1 VTKELGKARALTG
14 ILAAQ
19 SAEMRAKG
27 AALIQQADRLLCES
41 WNERMWSDGEP
52 IDPSPTIDQA
62 INGGFPCWK
71 SSVHGARRR
80 TTSIWQLL
88 STRRPP
94 SCTILQAVCAAA
106 SAPRTGGVRRRPCSN
121 LIGSCFTPEWR
132 SRLRSQ
138 QESLTLAYSNHER
151 TPKVQTATAYLETL
165 NPEQRRAVEH
175 GPAGG
180 LASPP
185 LLVIAGA
192 GSGKTNTLAHRV
204 AHLIVQGADPRRILL
219 MTFSRRAASEMTK
232 RVERIARKVLGDNA
246 GIMTDALTW
255 AGTYHGIGA
264 RLLRE
269 YAEQIGLDPAF
280 TIHDREDS
288 ADLMNLVRHEK
299 GFSKTES
306 RFPTKGACLSIYS
319 RCVNAEMPIE
329 QVIGTSYP
337 WCAGW
342 AAELKEL
349 FAAYVEAKQ
358 KQNVLDYDD
367 LLLYWAQMVGDAG
380 FADDIGG
387 RFDHVLVD
395 EYQDTNRLQSSILL
409 ALKPGGRGL
418 TVVGDDAQSIY
429 SFRAAT
435 VRNILDFP
443 NQFSPPANIITLDRN
458 YRSTQTILAAA
469 NGVISLSKERFTKNL
484 WTERTSGAKP
494 QLVTV
499 RDEAD
504 QARFIVERILENRES
519 GTLLKEQAVLFRTSS
534 HSGPLEIELTRRNI
548 PFVKFG
554 GLKFLDAAHIKDMLA
569 LLRFVENPRDRVA
582 GFRLLHLL
590 PGIGSATAQRVLDH
604 MAEAA
609 DPITA
614 LAGIPTPP
622 RTGDDW
628 KGFVETLGNLRY
640 SEWPVDLERA
650 RLWYEPHLDRI
661 HEDAETRRA
670 DLLQLEQIASG
681 YPSRERFLTELTL
694 DPPDATSDQAGVPL
708 LDEDYLILSTIHS
721 AKGQEWKSVYLLN
734 VVDGCMPSDLGA
746 GTSAE
751 IEEERR
757 LLYVAMTRAKDDL
770 HLVVPQRFFVHGQ
783 HAQGDRHLYASRTR
797 FIPEKLLGLFERT
810 AWPFVPA
817 GTGARTAGP
826 GPRVDIGARMR
837 GMWR

>member
-1 VTKELGKARALTG
+1 VPS
-14 ILAAQ
+14 AA
-19 SAEMRAKG
+19 
-27 AALIQQADRLLCES
+27 
-41 WNERMWSDGEP
+41 
-52 IDPSPTIDQA
+52 
-62 INGGFPCWK
+62 
-71 SSVHGARRR
+71 
-80 TTSIWQLL
+80 
-88 STRRPP
+88 
-94 SCTILQAVCAAA
+94 
-106 SAPRTGGVRRRPCSN
+106 
-121 LIGSCFTPEWR
+121 
-132 SRLRSQ
+132 
-138 QESLTLAYSNHER
+138 
-151 TPKVQTATAYLETL
+151 AYLESL

-175 GPAGG
+175 GAAGAG
-180 LASPP
+180 PCAP

-204 AHLIVQGADPRRILL
+204 AHLIVNGADPRRILL

-232 RVERIARKVLGDNA
+232 RVERIARKVIGDNA
-246 GIMTDALTW
+246 GIMTDALNW
-255 AGTYHGIGA
+255 AGTFHGIGA
-264 RLLRE
+264 RLLRQH
-269 YAEQIGLDPAF
+269 ADQIGLDPAF

-288 ADLMNLVRHEK
+288 ADLMNLIRHEK
-299 GFSKTES
+299 GFSKTAS
-306 RFPTKGACLSIYS
+306 RFPTKGTCISIYS
-319 RCVNAEMPIE
+319 RCVNAETPIE
-329 QVIGTSYP
+329 QVLGASFP

-342 AAELKEL
+342 AVELKEL

-358 KQNVLDYDD
+358 RQNVLDYDD
-367 LLLYWAQMVGDAG
+367 LLLYWAQTMRDPAL
-380 FADDIGG
+380 ADEIGS

-409 ALKPGGRGL
+409 ALKPRGHGL
-418 TVVGDDAQSIY
+418 TVVGDDAQAIY

-443 NQFSPPANIITLDRN
+443 NQFSPPAKIITLDRN

-469 NGVISLSKERFTKNL
+469 NGVIDLARERFTKNL

-504 QARFIVERILENRES
+504 QARCIVERVLEGRES
-519 GTLLKEQAVLFRTSS
+519 GTLLKQQAVLFRTSS

-582 GFRLLHLL
+582 GFRLMHLI
-590 PGIGSATAQRVLDH
+590 PGVGPTSAQRVLDH
-604 MAEAA
+604 MIEAA
-609 DPITA
+609 DPVAA
-614 LAGIPTPP
+614 LAQAPAPP
-622 RTGDDW
+622 RAGTDW
-628 KGFVETLGNLRY
+628 STFVDAVADIGR
-640 SEWPVDLERA
+640 SDWPADLERA

-661 HEDAETRRA
+661 HEDADTRRA
-670 DLLQLEQIASG
+670 DLIQLEQIAGG

-721 AKGQEWKSVYLLN
+721 AKGQEWKSVFVLN

-746 GTSAE
+746 GTSVE

-757 LLYVAMTRAKDDL
+757 LLYVAMTRARDDL
-770 HLVVPQRFFVHGQ
+770 HLVVPQRFFTHGQ
-783 HAQGDRHLYASRTR
+783 RAQGDRHVYASRTR
-797 FIPEKLLGLFERT
+797 FIPDRLLGLFERT
-810 AWPFVPA
+810 MWPRAAAGAAARPA
-817 GTGARTAGP
+817 SH
-826 GPRVDIGARMR
+826 GPRIDVGARMR

>member
-1 VTKELGKARALTG
+1 M
-14 ILAAQ
+14 
-19 SAEMRAKG
+19 SAG
-27 AALIQQADRLLCES
+27 A
-41 WNERMWSDGEP
+41 P
-52 IDPSPTIDQA
+52 
-62 INGGFPCWK
+62 
-71 SSVHGARRR
+71 
-80 TTSIWQLL
+80 
-88 STRRPP
+88 
-94 SCTILQAVCAAA
+94 
-106 SAPRTGGVRRRPCSN
+106 
-121 LIGSCFTPEWR
+121 
-132 SRLRSQ
+132 
-138 QESLTLAYSNHER
+138 
-151 TPKVQTATAYLETL
+151 YLENL

-175 GPAGG
+175 GAAGPG
-180 LASPP
+180 QFAP

-204 AHLIVQGADPRRILL
+204 AHLIVSGADPRRILL

-232 RVERIARKVLGDNA
+232 RVERIARTGLGNNA
-246 GIMTDALTW
+246 GVMTDALAW
-255 AGTYHGIGA
+255 AGTFHGIGA

-269 YAEQIGLDPAF
+269 YSDQISLDPAF

-288 ADLMNLVRHEK
+288 ADLMNLVRNDL
-299 GFSKTES
+299 GFSRKES
-306 RFPTKGACLSIYS
+306 RFPTKGTCLAIYS
-319 RCVNAEMPIE
+319 RCVNAETPVE
-329 QVIGTSYP
+329 QVLGASFP
-337 WCAGW
+337 WCSGW

-349 FAAYVEAKQ
+349 FGAYVEAKQ

-367 LLLYWAQMVGDAG
+367 LLLYWAQTMSDPALAV
-380 FADDIGG
+380 DIGC

-409 ALKPGGRGL
+409 ALKPDGHGL

-443 NQFSPPANIITLDRN
+443 DQFSPPARIITLDRN

-469 NGVISLSKERFTKNL
+469 NGVIDLAKERFTKNL
-484 WTERTSGAKP
+484 WTDRTSGVKP

-504 QARFIVERILENRES
+504 QAGCIVERILENRES
-519 GTLLKEQAVLFRTSS
+519 GTLLKQQAVLFRTSS
-534 HSGPLEIELTRRNI
+534 HSGPLEVELTRRNI

-582 GFRLLHLL
+582 GFRLMHLI
-590 PGIGSATAQRVLDH
+590 PGVGPTSAQRVLDH
-604 MAEAA
+604 MANDA
-609 DPITA
+609 DPISGLSHA
-614 LAGIPTPP
+614 PAPP
-622 RTGDDW
+622 RAGEGW
-628 KGFVETLGNLRY
+628 KKFIGVIADLRH
-640 SEWPVDLERA
+640 SHWPADLERA

-670 DLLQLEQIASG
+670 DLIQLEQIASG

-694 DPPDATSDQAGVPL
+694 DPPDTTSDQAGVPL

-721 AKGQEWKSVYLLN
+721 AKGQEWKSVFLLN

-746 GTSAE
+746 GTTAE
-751 IEEERR
+751 LEEERR

-770 HLVVPQRFFVHGQ
+770 HLFVPQRFFTHGQ
-783 HAQGDRHLYASRTR
+783 HAQGDRHVYASRTR
-797 FIPEKLLGLFERT
+797 FIPDRLLGLFERT
-810 AWPFVPA
+810 TWP
-817 GTGARTAGP
+817 TAVAESTVCAASR
-826 GPRVDIGARMR
+826 GPRIDVGARMR